1 MDLRTQGNPTTRNL
15 EPPWGRV
22 SYLRLIFETFHVL
35 SRCRYATQQCRKT
48 NLKRPNSS

>member
-22 SYLRLIFETFHVL
+22 SYLRLIFETFLCTVTL
-35 SRCRYATQQCRKT
+35 QIRDPTVQENQ
-48 NLKRPNSS
+48 P